1 MTEGKS
7 YFLPTFASVN
17 FLDRR
22 KVQKTF
28 FVFPSKNHFQ
38 TGQPLTKCPSLTTE
52 TFFKG
57 KSGFWSSHLEIDET
71 EVELEL
77 TSQIEKFTELVG
89 SKPAYID
96 GHQHIQASRRVLPSL
111 GFSLLKILFSPL
123 ALKSNPIESSQN
135 YDQVRY

>member
-1 MTEGKS
+1 MIS
-7 YFLPTFASVN
+7 Y
-17 FLDRR
+17 
-22 KVQKTF
+22 
-28 FVFPSKNHFQ
+28 KNHFQ
-38 TGQPLTKCPSLTTE
+38 TGQPLTQCPSLTTE

-77 TSQIEKFTELVG
+77 ISQIEKFIELVG

-111 GFSLLKILFSPL
+111 GFSLLKIVFCPL
-123 ALKSNPIESSQN
+123 KLNPSQ
-135 YDQVRY
+135 V